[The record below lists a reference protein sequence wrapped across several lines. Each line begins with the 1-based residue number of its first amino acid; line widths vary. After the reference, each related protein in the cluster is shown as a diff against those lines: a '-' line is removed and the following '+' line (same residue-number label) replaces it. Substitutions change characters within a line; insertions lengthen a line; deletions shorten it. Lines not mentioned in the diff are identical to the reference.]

1 MADKNPIRILA
12 ACGLLALSGCA
23 GVDTAP
29 QEPTRVLLTHDE
41 LKALLST
48 TRTVRIV
55 TQGAK
60 VIGVYGQDGTASVE
74 WGTGS
79 ARGTWRLADNK
90 FCSKYPGIRRGYETC
105 YVFQKTGENRYSL
118 FYADGGPE
126 DGKLSG
132 TWAVE
137 K

>member
-1 MADKNPIRILA
+1 MGPQAW
-12 ACGLLALSGCA
+12 SG
-23 GVDTAP
+23 AP
-29 QEPTRVLLTHDE
+29 EAPEVPGGWQ
-41 LKALLST
+41 
-48 TRTVRIV
+48 
-55 TQGAK
+55 
-60 VIGVYGQDGTASVE
+60 
-74 WGTGS
+74 
-79 ARGTWRLADNK
+79 DNK

-105 YVFQKTGENRYSL
+105 YVFQKTGENSYSL